1 LGVEVAVLHAG
12 LGVGLHHPVEQL
24 LQAAL
29 TGRRAHH
36 TAEVLAGDDVGGIDG
51 PERRELDTA
60 LLEVHRAVPPVG
72 HHHIALLPFDLVVRV
87 HALGGEDPLELQ
99 SGPLGSPGLPGLARS
114 RARPHGLCHANSLT
128 PALRAGASRP
138 CSLLAVAGRFAVVV
152 RLVALRLTH
161 RGPQVGDLLL
171 EVLDRL
177 EGAVHAREPQVGHPV
192 QLPQRAEDGQPD
204 LVARHLGQAC
214 RSDGLL
220 DLVRQLLQVVL
231 AHRPPFARPPD
242 AVDDLLPT
250 ELFGDAGPLH
260 HREYHRF
267 GRGEPAAALRART
280 APPDRLAVIHFPGI
294 DHTRILVPAER
305 APHATTSG
313 TSTTTHQPTHHTPC
327 LRWTPRARI
336 GDRLVDR
343 RWTTHRL
350 LWTTTSSATQIV
362 EQLHA

>member
-1 LGVEVAVLHAG
+1 
-12 LGVGLHHPVEQL
+12 
-24 LQAAL
+24 
-29 TGRRAHH
+29 
-36 TAEVLAGDDVGGIDG
+36 
-51 PERRELDTA
+51 
-60 LLEVHRAVPPVG
+60 
-72 HHHIALLPFDLVVRV
+72 
-87 HALGGEDPLELQ
+87 
-99 SGPLGSPGLPGLARS
+99 
-114 RARPHGLCHANSLT
+114 
-128 PALRAGASRP
+128 
-138 CSLLAVAGRFAVVV
+138 
-152 RLVALRLTH
+152 
-161 RGPQVGDLLL
+161 
-171 EVLDRL
+171 
-177 EGAVHAREPQVGHPV
+177 
-192 QLPQRAEDGQPD
+192 
-204 LVARHLGQAC
+204 
-214 RSDGLL
+214 
-220 DLVRQLLQVVL
+220 QLLQVVL

-305 APHATTSG
+305 APHAATSG

-362 EQLHA
+362 EQLHACNYYMLGSTLERRGRLRNSHAGEVRYEFTPSPSVADTARRRLRRSSAPG